1 MNFIPRHYKCYDS
14 NTISVRVRPPFIV
27 QALPLQPPPV
37 CNCSYWTGFFL
48 VVLRPVS
55 HSPLENAP
63 FLLGTKTDLL
73 RSAIQQAQQH
83 GSRDH
88 KSFVALLYRSGAVI
102 YNVCNKI
109 DQGGLF
115 YLILL
120 KWGAC
125 Q

>member
-1 MNFIPRHYKCYDS
+1 MFLMRINLPRQHP
-14 NTISVRVRPPFIV
+14 VR
-27 QALPLQPPPV
+27 
-37 CNCSYWTGFFL
+37 NSWCSTKITNDDGHHFVAPKSIAAAAAPRGRRCVIAVTGQVFFL

-102 YNVCNKI
+102 YNVCK
-109 DQGGLF
+109 
-115 YLILL
+115 
-120 KWGAC
+120 
-125 Q
+125 

>member
-1 MNFIPRHYKCYDS
+1 M
-14 NTISVRVRPPFIV
+14 
-27 QALPLQPPPV
+27 
-37 CNCSYWTGFFL
+37 

-102 YNVCNKI
+102 YNVCNVSRV
-109 DQGGLF
+109 GVL
-115 YLILL
+115 YLIIFELEIL
-120 KWGAC
+120 SIISIHGND
-125 Q
+125 